1 MVKSVV
7 IASGCCSYGLTA
19 ISGGKRDHAHGLK
32 TEFCVH
38 RTHLGCHHAQAM
50 EPSPCAWPSRT
61 PCAWSLLLG
70 QFLGQ
75 QRIRAHQGLI
85 RPTRHA
91 TALVW
96 TFRSGFDVSKLVF
109 KVRVRSSTPSLN
121 SLDLFCVVYGDR
133 LKFSWLTSSLFY
145 SGCSFC

>member
-7 IASGCCSYGLTA
+7 IASGCCSYGLIT

-32 TEFCVH
+32 TEIVC
-38 RTHLGCHHAQAM
+38 AQDPPGMPPCASLRA
-50 EPSPCAWPSRT
+50 SPCAWPART
-61 PCAWSLLLG
+61 PCAWSLLLR
-70 QFLGQ
+70 QLLGQ

-85 RPTRHA
+85 RPTWHA

-109 KVRVRSSTPSLN
+109 KVRVRGSTPSWN
-121 SLDLFCVVYGDR
+121 SLNLFCIVYGDR
-133 LKFSWLTSSLFY
+133 SKFSWLTSS
-145 SGCSFC
+145 